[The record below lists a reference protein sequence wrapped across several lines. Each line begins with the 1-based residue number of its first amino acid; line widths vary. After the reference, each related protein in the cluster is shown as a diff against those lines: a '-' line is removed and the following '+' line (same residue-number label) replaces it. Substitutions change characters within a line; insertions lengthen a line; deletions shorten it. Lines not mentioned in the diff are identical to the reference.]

1 MVERRE
7 EGARKTVMGTTNQR
21 YAKGV
26 PENHI
31 QKLFSEA
38 YCRFL
43 VSTIQKTKT
52 CETKYTLGGEV
63 EKELISKSLSR
74 ARLNLLKLSSL
85 QHQMLLRWFHDSRKT
100 YNLVLRY
107 VFDHGWHKEKY
118 LLSDEFQPNK
128 MKTMLQKMFV
138 SVEGIQE
145 QKSRY
150 ILLRTPK
157 TIRQQAVYSLVA
169 HLKTQ
174 STKLKKLRKAY
185 PDKPMVKF
193 VLKYKEKHNWDSD
206 CIGIERRSCRL
217 AMDGKS
223 FSLYS
228 TIDPRENLGPTKTRF
243 HQPVRQPRDKKDP
256 MFQVIRLAFM
266 MNPADFERDMK
277 ICFQKGKFYL
287 MCSRKNY
294 YWWYDPQ
301 ARHSERT
308 NVCYWRIRKFLTI
321 YSPCGSAFVIGS
333 NVGNVLDKCIR
344 RIDRTKKPYIRKR
357 GSYDLMKGQM
367 SKYEKVKKRVQLY
380 KLRRAYHSAE
390 VKAKNVVRDFHY
402 KAAHFLCRRF
412 SQVFFP
418 KFNAKSIAQLSL
430 NHNVKRRLNM
440 LSFYK
445 FKNRLVQTASLY
457 NDTCIKTGSEA
468 YTSKQCGLCGCLND
482 KLGASE
488 IFNCENCGLTSD
500 RDLHAARNILLK
512 YLI

>member
-1 MVERRE
+1 MITLMHKRKRSQIGKETKRQKRVPRGWWSE
-7 EGARKTVMGTTNQR
+7 EKKELGKQLWVPRTKDMQKVFPKTISKNCSLRLIVDSSL
-21 YAKGV
+21 
-26 PENHI
+26 E
-31 QKLFSEA
+31 
-38 YCRFL
+38 

-118 LLSDEFQPNK
+118 MLSDEFQPNK

-243 HQPVRQPRDKKDP
+243 HQPVRQ
-256 MFQVIRLAFM
+256 
-266 MNPADFERDMK
+266 
-277 ICFQKGKFYL
+277 
-287 MCSRKNY
+287 
-294 YWWYDPQ
+294 
-301 ARHSERT
+301 RT
-308 NVCYWRIRKFLTI
+308 
-321 YSPCGSAFVIGS
+321 
-333 NVGNVLDKCIR
+333 R
-344 RIDRTKKPYIRKR
+344 RIQCSK
-357 GSYDLMKGQM
+357 SYDW
-367 SKYEKVKKRVQLY
+367 
-380 KLRRAYHSAE
+380 
-390 VKAKNVVRDFHY
+390 
-402 KAAHFLCRRF
+402 
-412 SQVFFP
+412 
-418 KFNAKSIAQLSL
+418 LS
-430 NHNVKRRLNM
+430 
-440 LSFYK
+440 
-445 FKNRLVQTASLY
+445 
-457 NDTCIKTGSEA
+457 
-468 YTSKQCGLCGCLND
+468 
-482 KLGASE
+482 
-488 IFNCENCGLTSD
+488 
-500 RDLHAARNILLK
+500 
-512 YLI
+512 